1 MINIKYVYNENG
13 QQEAIIIPIDFWNDM
28 SKKFDLKEHLKKE
41 NYFLSKYSELL
52 LNLHISEINTE
63 KKDDI
68 FSLFGSWQSD
78 KTGDD
83 IANEIYS
90 SR

>member
-28 SKKFDLKEHLKKE
+28 SKKFDLKE